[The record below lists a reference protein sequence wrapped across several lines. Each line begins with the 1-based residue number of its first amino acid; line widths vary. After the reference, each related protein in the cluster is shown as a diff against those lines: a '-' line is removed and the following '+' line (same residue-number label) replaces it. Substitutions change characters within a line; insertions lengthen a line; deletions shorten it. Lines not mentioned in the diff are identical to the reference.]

1 MKFKANGPQIQLNM
15 NKVSDLSSASFHR
28 PGCNCCHNIPEG
40 NVNEITRRRFVSL
53 AGAGAVGTVAFS
65 GLTWSSLL
73 AEKPFG
79 DYKAIRKP
87 LVVKP
92 VLTYEVPTRRNQTSW
107 RSWGGIQNEKDAAEE
122 IVRINRELKAL
133 KDKADF
139 PVDFLPVSGIKNNKD
154 IDNIAD
160 LKAADMFIIYAAG
173 GGMIMFDTLN
183 KMGKEIIF
191 FCRHRSGPVYLWY
204 EIISPRYLRQHT
216 DTLAV
221 TGISDNDVVIDNQE
235 EILWR
240 LRALT
245 GLRNTVGSRILAIGG
260 AGAWAQPVEVV
271 MKVVKEKYNLDIQD
285 VSYDELGK
293 LIGEAKKDNSTV
305 ARAKSRADEYLK
317 ITGTKLETKQEFVE
331 NCFVLEEV
339 FIRLMEKFNCRA
351 ITVNNCMGTIMPM
364 AESTACLTL
373 SLLNDAGYLAFCE
386 SDFVVV
392 PSGIL
397 LANITGKP
405 VFLNDPTYPHDNT
418 ITLAHCTAPRRMDGK
433 KLEPA
438 RLLTHFESDYGA
450 APKVEMLIGQVVTN
464 IMPDFEF
471 KRNVGLTGKITDNPM
486 LDICRSQIDI
496 SFECDSRKVAERM
509 PGFHWN
515 TVYGDYMKETAYAL
529 NKIGIELENL
539 G

>member
-1 MKFKANGPQIQLNM
+1 M
-15 NKVSDLSSASFHR
+15 NNNSENTPAGFHR
-28 PGCNCCHNIPEG
+28 PGCNCCHNSPADDA
-40 NVNEITRRRFVSL
+40 NELTRRQFVSL
-53 AGAGAVGTVAFS
+53 AGAGAAGTIAFS
-65 GLTWSSLL
+65 GLTWSALL
-73 AEKPFG
+73 AEKPF
-79 DYKAIRKP
+79 DEYKAMRKP

-92 VLTYEVPTRRNQTSW
+92 ILTYEVPTRRNQTSW
-107 RSWGGIQNEKDAAEE
+107 RSWGGIQTEKDAGEE
-122 IVRINRELKAL
+122 MERINAELKTL

-139 PVDFLPVSGIKNNKD
+139 PVNILPVSGVRNNKE
-154 IDNIAD
+154 IGNVAD
-160 LKAADMFIIYAAG
+160 LQMADMFLIYAAG
-173 GGMIMFDTLN
+173 GGMNMFDTFN
-183 KMGKEIIF
+183 KMGKDIVF
-191 FCRHRSGPVYLWY
+191 FCRHKSGPVYLWY

-216 DTLAV
+216 DKLAV
-221 TGISDNDVVIDNQE
+221 QGVNENDVVIDNQD

-240 LRALT
+240 LRALA
-245 GLRNTVGSRILAIGG
+245 GLKNTVGSKILAIGG
-260 AGAWAQPVEVV
+260 AGAWSQPLDTV
-271 MKVVKEKYNLDIQD
+271 MKVVKEKYRLIVQD

-293 LIGEAKKDNSTV
+293 LIDEAKHDNSTIT
-305 ARAKSRADEYLK
+305 RAKDRADEYLK
-317 ITGTKLETKQEFVE
+317 ISGTKLETKREFVE

-339 FIRLMEKFNCRA
+339 FIRLMEKFSCRA
-351 ITVNNCMGTIMPM
+351 ITVNNCMGTIMPL

-397 LANITGKP
+397 LANITGRP
-405 VFLNDPTYPHDNT
+405 VFLNDPTYPHDKT

-433 KLEPA
+433 NLEPA

-450 APKVEMLIGQVVTN
+450 SPKVEMLIGQTVTN

-471 KRNVGLTGKITDNPM
+471 RRNVGLTGKITDNPM

-496 SFECDSRKVAERM
+496 SFDCESKKVAERM

-529 NKIGIELENL
+529 KKIGIELEVL
-539 G
+539 V

>member
-1 MKFKANGPQIQLNM
+1 MTNNYDIAPAGFRK
-15 NKVSDLSSASFHR
+15 
-28 PGCNCCHNIPEG
+28 PGCNCCHNSPSDS
-40 NVNEITRRRFVSL
+40 VNELTRRQFVSL
-53 AGAGAVGTVAFS
+53 AGAGAIGTVAFS
-65 GLTWSSLL
+65 GITWSSLL

-79 DYKAIRKP
+79 DYKAIRNP

-92 VLTYEVPTRRNQTSW
+92 ILTYEIPTRRNQTSW
-107 RSWGGIQNEKDAAEE
+107 RNWGGIQTEKDAGAEIE
-122 IVRINRELKAL
+122 RISGELKIL
-133 KDKADF
+133 KDTADF
-139 PVDFLPVSGIKNNKD
+139 PVNFLPVSGVRNNKE
-154 IDNIAD
+154 ISNLSD
-160 LKAADMFIIYAAG
+160 LQNADMFIIYAAG
-173 GGMIMFDTLN
+173 GGMNMFDTLS
-183 KMGKEIIF
+183 KMGKNVLF

-216 DTLAV
+216 DKLAV
-221 TGISDNDVVIDNQE
+221 QGITENDIVIDNQD

-240 LRALT
+240 LRSLA
-245 GLRNTVGSRILAIGG
+245 GLKNTVGSKILAIGG
-260 AGAWAQPVEVV
+260 AGAWSQPLDTV
-271 MKVVKEKYNLDIQD
+271 MKVVKEKYKLVIQD

-293 LIGEAKKDNSTV
+293 LIDEAKHDTSTI
-305 ARAKSRADEYLK
+305 ARAKERADEYL
-317 ITGTKLETKQEFVE
+317 IIPGTKLETKREFVE

-339 FIRLMEKFNCRA
+339 FIRLMEKFSCRA
-351 ITVNNCMGTIMPM
+351 ITVNNCMGTIMPL

-397 LANITGKP
+397 MANITGKP
-405 VFLNDPTYPHDNT
+405 VFLNDPTYPHDKT
-418 ITLAHCTAPRRMDGK
+418 ITLAHCTAPRRMNGK

-450 APKVEMLIGQVVTN
+450 APKVEMQIGQAVTN

-471 KRNVGLTGKITDNPM
+471 SRNVGLTGKIIDNPM

-496 SFECDSRKVAERM
+496 SFDCESKKVAERM
-509 PGFHWN
+509 PGFHWI

-529 NKIGIELENL
+529 RKINIELEIL